1 MTKREI
7 DIWDVLFWLGMA
19 VLIAYIIAKLV
30 GLINTPEWI
39 TNLLPLMTLAF
50 VIGVFYQ
57 KVLGFMNK
65 MYTRTDYLKK
75 NLDDVSSQMNSI
87 SSKLLEHDK
96 KLFAVEKQQ
105 EILSKLQTIKRK

>member
-1 MTKREI
+1 MAKREI

-19 VLIAYIIAKLV
+19 ILIAYIIAKLV

-39 TNLLPLMTLAF
+39 TNLLPLMTLTF

-65 MYTRTDYLKK
+65 MYTHTDYLKK
-75 NLDDVSSQMNSI
+75 NLDDVSSQITNI

-96 KLFAVEKQQ
+96 KLFAVEEQQ
-105 EILSKLQTIKRK
+105 EIFSKLPTIKRK

>member
-65 MYTRTDYLKK
+65 MYTRTDYLK
-75 NLDDVSSQMNSI
+75 NSI
-87 SSKLLEHDK
+87 DIITNKLNEHDK

-105 EILSKLQTIKRK
+105 ERYKRK